1 MNKFNNPR
9 LTNTTV
15 SGTGVKHP
23 MRPHVIL
30 GDPENGFIRGD
41 LLDANA
47 VIKLIKNAA
56 KAIGALEEL
65 EQSNWIDDND
75 TTEKPTEETVGVLQP
90 GEVGFDDDSGIR
102 YVVYN
107 DGGTIKPVAY
117 TQGAQNICMI
127 ITDSRAFGKTL
138 SEAYNA
144 GYVGLDVGTAAEPY
158 VLYATVLDKVIKNA
172 TIEGQII
179 DTEIPVS

>member
-56 KAIGALEEL
+56 KAIGVLEEL
-65 EQSNWIDDND
+65 EQSNWIDDNA
-75 TTEKPTEETVGVLQP
+75 TTEEPTEEPAGVLQP
-90 GEVGFDDDSGIR
+90 GEVGFGVGGQKRILL
-102 YVVYN
+102 YN
-107 DGGTIKPVAY
+107 DNGSFKAVGY
-117 TQGAQNICMI
+117 TQGSNTMSILI
-127 ITDSRAFGKTL
+127 KDSRAFDMTVKA
-138 SEAYNA
+138 AYDA
-144 GYVGLDVGTAAEPY
+144 GYIEPNYSSVAETYKPYSEVLDLTIK
-158 VLYATVLDKVIKNA
+158 YATVG
-172 TIEGQII
+172 E
-179 DTEIPVS
+179 

>member
-65 EQSNWIDDND
+65 EQSNWIDDNA
-75 TTEKPTEETVGVLQP
+75 TTEEQVGVLQP
-90 GEVGFDDDSGIR
+90 GEVGYIQVDGPKI
-102 YVVYN
+102 VVYN
-107 DGGTIKPVAY
+107 DSGSAKQVGYP
-117 TQGAQNICMI
+117 QGSSNYRMLVEDA
-127 ITDSRAFGKTL
+127 RAFGMTL
-138 SEAYNA
+138 SEAYTA
-144 GYVGLDVGTAAEPY
+144 GYITADDVDAMAGFVSYST
-158 VLYATVLDKVIKNA
+158 LLDKVVKNA
-172 TIEGQII
+172 TMQI
-179 DTEIPVS
+179 

>member
-65 EQSNWIDDND
+65 EQSNWIDDNA
-75 TTEKPTEETVGVLQP
+75 KTEEPAEEPAGVLQP
-90 GEVGFDDDSGIR
+90 GEVGFVAAEGDKILF
-102 YVVYN
+102 YN
-107 DGGTIKPVAY
+107 DNGTAKPVAY
-117 TQGAQNICMI
+117 ALGSSNSRMMI
-127 ITDSRAFGKTL
+127 VDARAFGKTL
-138 SEAYNA
+138 NEAYDA
-144 GYVGLDVGTAAEPY
+144 GYVVYDEGSDIQGY
-158 VLYATVLDKVIKNA
+158 VSYATLLTKEVKNA
-172 TIEGQII
+172 TIGL
-179 DTEIPVS
+179 

>member
-65 EQSNWIDDND
+65 EQSNWIDDNA
-75 TTEKPTEETVGVLQP
+75 TTEEQVGVLQP
-90 GEVGFDDDSGIR
+90 GEVGFSIVGENKKILA
-102 YVVYN
+102 YN
-107 DGGTIKPVAY
+107 DNGVIKKVAY
-117 TQGAQNICMI
+117 TQGQNTLGVEIV
-127 ITDSRAFGKTL
+127 DSKAFGMAV
-138 SEAYNA
+138 SEAMTA
-144 GYVGLDVGTAAEPY
+144 GFINPEPHTSATNGKPY
-158 VLYATVLDKVIKNA
+158 TEVVNSVIKYATA
-172 TIEGQII
+172 E
-179 DTEIPVS
+179 

>member
-65 EQSNWIDDND
+65 EQSNWIDDNA
-75 TTEKPTEETVGVLQP
+75 TTEELAGILQP
-90 GEVGFDDDSGIR
+90 GEVGFTLVAVDKKQL
-102 YVVYN
+102 VYN
-107 DGGTIKPVAY
+107 DNGVIKEVAY
-117 TQGAQNICMI
+117 TQGQDTLGVEIVDSKAFGMSVSEAMTAGYIAPQARLGVTTAKPYTEVVNMI
-127 ITDSRAFGKTL
+127 IK
-138 SEAYNA
+138 
-144 GYVGLDVGTAAEPY
+144 
-158 VLYATVLDKVIKNA
+158 YAS
-172 TIEGQII
+172 
-179 DTEIPVS
+179 TE

>member
-65 EQSNWIDDND
+65 EQSNWIDDNA
-75 TTEKPTEETVGVLQP
+75 TTVEPAGILQP
-90 GEVGFDDDSGIR
+90 GEVGFSEDSGTKFM
-102 YVVYN
+102 VYN
-107 DGGTIKPVAY
+107 DNGTIKNVAY
-117 TQGAQNICMI
+117 QTGSSAALLTIESS
-127 ITDSRAFGKTL
+127 DAFGKTVSAAL
-138 SEAYNA
+138 TA
-144 GYVGLDVGTAAEPY
+144 GYVAISERAAGAGYKNYSDVQNQ
-158 VLYATVLDKVIKNA
+158 VIKNA
-172 TIEGQII
+172 TA
-179 DTEIPVS
+179 DF

>member
-65 EQSNWIDDND
+65 EQSNWIDDNA
-75 TTEKPTEETVGVLQP
+75 TTEEPAEELQQ
-90 GEVGFDDDSGIR
+90 GDLA
-102 YVVYN
+102 YVVIGS
-107 DGGTIKPVAY
+107 DKFVA
-117 TQGAQNICMI
+117 QL
-127 ITDSRAFGKTL
+127 TDSVPVLVGKTPMTVMKIVSDAAFGMSLGDART
-138 SEAYNA
+138 N
-144 GYVGLDVGTAAEPY
+144 GY
-158 VLYATVLDKVIKNA
+158 
-172 TIEGQII
+172 II
-179 DTEIPVS
+179 DEVVTQDSYGNVGSISLEKKVLFNKNISI

>member
-65 EQSNWIDDND
+65 EQSNWIDDNAK
-75 TTEKPTEETVGVLQP
+75 TEEPAEETVGVLQE
-90 GEVGFDDDSGIR
+90 GEVGFFTRRNERFVVQLTNGDLHD
-102 YVVYN
+102 VVYREGSTN
-107 DGGTIKPVAY
+107 YAL
-117 TQGAQNICMI
+117 I
-127 ITDSRAFGKTL
+127 IESDQAFGKSL
-138 SEAYNA
+138 SAAYAA
-144 GYVGLDVGTAAEPY
+144 GYIVKGHETIVSGAVDY
-158 VLYATVLDKVIKNA
+158 STVSNVVVRNA
-172 TIEGQII
+172 TRL
-179 DTEIPVS
+179 

>member
-65 EQSNWIDDND
+65 EQSNWIDDNAK
-75 TTEKPTEETVGVLQP
+75 TEEPAEETVGVLQP
-90 GEVGFDDDSGIR
+90 GEVGFVENFGERIL
-102 YVVYN
+102 VLN
-107 DGGTIKPVAY
+107 DAGTPKPVKY
-117 TQGAQNICMI
+117 TNGSENFRMVIK
-127 ITDSRAFGKTL
+127 DNSAFGKTVQ
-138 SEAYNA
+138 EAYSANCFELKESTGPSEGTVDYSA
-144 GYVGLDVGTAAEPY
+144 VSGLTIR
-158 VLYATVLDKVIKNA
+158 YATMSL
-172 TIEGQII
+172 
-179 DTEIPVS
+179 

>member
-65 EQSNWIDDND
+65 EQSNWIDDNA
-75 TTEKPTEETVGVLQP
+75 TTEEPAEETIGVLQP
-90 GEVGFDDDSGIR
+90 GEVGFIVDANDTR
-102 YVVYN
+102 KLAYN
-107 DGGTIKPVAY
+107 NNGSIESVAY
-117 TQGAQNICMI
+117 TQGQDHLAVLIE
-127 ITDSRAFGKTL
+127 DSKAFGKTV
-138 SEAYNA
+138 SEAMSA
-144 GYVGLDVGTAAEPY
+144 GFISPAAHLPVLGGKPY
-158 VLYATVLDKVIKNA
+158 TEVINLVIKYATRM
-172 TIEGQII
+172 
-179 DTEIPVS
+179 

>member
-65 EQSNWIDDND
+65 EQSNWIDDNAK
-75 TTEKPTEETVGVLQP
+75 TEEPAEETVSVLQP
-90 GEVGFDDDSGIR
+90 DEVGFVDEDGEKVLI
-102 YVVYN
+102 YN
-107 DGGTIKPVAY
+107 DNGTIKPVAY
-117 TQGAQNICMI
+117 TQGSLNYGMRIVDA
-127 ITDSRAFGKTL
+127 RAFGKTL
-138 SEAYNA
+138 NAAYDA
-144 GYVGLDVGTAAEPY
+144 GYVVYDEGAAAQNFVSY
-158 VLYATVLDKVIKNA
+158 STLLTKVVKNA
-172 TIEGQII
+172 TIEG
-179 DTEIPVS
+179 

>member
-65 EQSNWIDDND
+65 EQSNWIDDNA
-75 TTEKPTEETVGVLQP
+75 TTAEPVGVLQP
-90 GEVGFDDDSGIR
+90 GEVGFALLAGDKKQL
-102 YVVYN
+102 VYN
-107 DGGTIKPVAY
+107 DNGVIKEVAY
-117 TQGAQNICMI
+117 TQGQDTLGVGIV
-127 ITDSRAFGKTL
+127 DPKAFGMVV
-138 SEAYNA
+138 SEAMTA
-144 GYVGLDVGTAAEPY
+144 GYIAPDGRLPITSAKPY
-158 VLYATVLDKVIKNA
+158 TEVVTLTIKYATFDA
-172 TIEGQII
+172 
-179 DTEIPVS
+179 

>member
-75 TTEKPTEETVGVLQP
+75 MTEEPTEETVGVLQP
-90 GEVGFDDDSGIR
+90 GEVGFGVTGQNRVLI
-102 YVVYN
+102 YN
-107 DGGTIKPVAY
+107 DNGSFKPVGY
-117 TQGAQNICMI
+117 TQGSNNMQVLIK
-127 ITDSRAFGKTL
+127 DSKAFGMTVQAAQ
-138 SEAYNA
+138 SA
-144 GYVGLDVGTAAEPY
+144 GYIEPNFSSTLETFKPY
-158 VLYATVLDKVIKNA
+158 SEVVNLPIKYATVEA
-172 TIEGQII
+172 
-179 DTEIPVS
+179 

>member
-65 EQSNWIDDND
+65 EQSNWIDDNA
-75 TTEKPTEETVGVLQP
+75 TTVEPAGVLQP
-90 GEVGFDDDSGIR
+90 GEVGFSIDEQDNR
-102 YVVYN
+102 LLVYN
-107 DGGTIKPVAY
+107 DNGAIKSVAY
-117 TQGAQNICMI
+117 TQGQNTLAVLIENPK
-127 ITDSRAFGKTL
+127 AYGKTV
-138 SEAYNA
+138 SEAMDA
-144 GYVGLDVGTAAEPY
+144 GFITTTAGIPVISGKPY
-158 VLYATVLDKVIKNA
+158 TEVVNLVIKYATS
-172 TIEGQII
+172 E
-179 DTEIPVS
+179 

>member
-65 EQSNWIDDND
+65 EQSNWIDDNA
-75 TTEKPTEETVGVLQP
+75 KTEEPAEETIGVLQP
-90 GEVGFDDDSGIR
+90 GEVGF
-102 YVVYN
+102 VVGEQNRRILAYN
-107 DGGTIKPVAY
+107 DNGAMKNIAY
-117 TQGAQNICMI
+117 TQGQNTLAVLIE
-127 ITDSRAFGKTL
+127 DSKAFGMTV
-138 SEAYNA
+138 SEAMTA
-144 GYVGLDVGTAAEPY
+144 GYIAPT
-158 VLYATVLDKVIKNA
+158 
-172 TIEGQII
+172 
-179 DTEIPVS
+179 TEIPILMGKPYTEVVNLVIKYATFE

>member
-65 EQSNWIDDND
+65 EQSNWIDDNAK
-75 TTEKPTEETVGVLQP
+75 TEEPAEETVGVLQP
-90 GEVGFDDDSGIR
+90 GEVGFFTEDDKKLLSTMTMVPLKWWVTRMGM
-102 YVVYN
+102 
-107 DGGTIKPVAY
+107 TIVTCAFLTTKP
-117 TQGAQNICMI
+117 
-127 ITDSRAFGKTL
+127 L
-138 SEAYNA
+138 E
-144 GYVGLDVGTAAEPY
+144 
-158 VLYATVLDKVIKNA
+158 
-172 TIEGQII
+172 
-179 DTEIPVS
+179 

>member
-65 EQSNWIDDND
+65 EQSNWIDDNA
-75 TTEKPTEETVGVLQP
+75 TTEEPAEETVGVLQP
-90 GEVGFDDDSGIR
+90 GEVGFALVAVGKKQL
-102 YVVYN
+102 VYN
-107 DGGTIKPVAY
+107 DNGVIKEVAY
-117 TQGAQNICMI
+117 TQGQDTLGVEIV
-127 ITDSRAFGKTL
+127 DSKAFGMKV
-138 SEAYNA
+138 SEAMTA
-144 GYVGLDVGTAAEPY
+144 GYIAPEARIGVTNAKPYTEVVNSVIKYSAAE
-158 VLYATVLDKVIKNA
+158 L
-172 TIEGQII
+172 
-179 DTEIPVS
+179 

>member
-75 TTEKPTEETVGVLQP
+75 MTEEPAEETVGELQP
-90 GEVGFDDDSGIR
+90 GEVGFSEDSGTKFMI
-102 YVVYN
+102 YN
-107 DGGTIKPVAY
+107 DNGTIKNVAY
-117 TQGAQNICMI
+117 QTGSSAAILTI
-127 ITDSRAFGKTL
+127 ESAEAFGKTVSAAL
-138 SEAYNA
+138 TA
-144 GYVGLDVGTAAEPY
+144 GYVAISNIAAGSDYKNYSDVQNQ
-158 VLYATVLDKVIKNA
+158 VIKNA
-172 TIEGQII
+172 TAEF
-179 DTEIPVS
+179 

>member
-75 TTEKPTEETVGVLQP
+75 TTEEPVGVLQE
-90 GEVGFDDDSGIR
+90 GEVGFSDDDDVR
-102 YVVYN
+102 VVYTMAN
-107 DGGTIKPVAY
+107 SSFQAVGYTSGANTAY
-117 TQGAQNICMI
+117 LNIA
-127 ITDSRAFGKTL
+127 DNKAFGMSLKGAL
-138 SEAYNA
+138 RD
-144 GYVGLDVGTAAEPY
+144 GYIEVGDTMPQGYPFVNYADVKSKE
-158 VLYATVLDKVIKNA
+158 LKYATR
-172 TIEGQII
+172 
-179 DTEIPVS
+179 

>member
-65 EQSNWIDDND
+65 EQSNWIDDD
-75 TTEKPTEETVGVLQP
+75 GTTEEPAEETVGVLAD
-90 GEVGFDDDSGIR
+90 GELGFIVHDGEKVVAFKNNLGVKPVGIS
-102 YVVYN
+102 
-107 DGGTIKPVAY
+107 DGGSYYLLEISSPK
-117 TQGAQNICMI
+117 
-127 ITDSRAFGKTL
+127 AFGLRL
-138 SEAYNA
+138 SEGVSR
-144 GYVGLDVGTAAEPY
+144 GYVRNGASIPAGVSFGPY
-158 VLYATVLDKVIKNA
+158 DTYANNVLKNA
-172 TIEGQII
+172 TPE
-179 DTEIPVS
+179 E

>member
-65 EQSNWIDDND
+65 EQSNWIDDNA
-75 TTEKPTEETVGVLQP
+75 TTVEPVNTFAGYIDQSEYCLGVVDGGEKKLVTSTGTLSGKIIIAGPDVDSGGTVGEHIDAHDFNESNNVT
-90 GEVGFDDDSGIR
+90 GSSAGFPENFPCIS
-102 YVVYN
+102 
-107 DGGTIKPVAY
+107 VA
-117 TQGAQNICMI
+117 
-127 ITDSRAFGKTL
+127 
-138 SEAYNA
+138 NA
-144 GYVGLDVGTAAEPY
+144 REYEWLAR
-158 VLYATVLDKVIKNA
+158 
-172 TIEGQII
+172 QISI
-179 DTEIPVS
+179 D

>member
-65 EQSNWIDDND
+65 EQSNWIDDNA
-75 TTEKPTEETVGVLQP
+75 TTEEPTEETVGVLQP
-90 GEVGFDDDSGIR
+90 GEVGFGLLEGQKI
-102 YVVYN
+102 VLYN
-107 DGGTIKPVAY
+107 DNGTPKVVGYPQGGDNRYMRVLDNK
-117 TQGAQNICMI
+117 
-127 ITDSRAFGKTL
+127 AFGMKL
-138 SEAYNA
+138 GEAFSA
-144 GYVGLDVGTAAEPY
+144 GYINYINNFSASEY
-158 VLYATVLDKVIKNA
+158 VSYSTLVDNVVKYATVA
-172 TIEGQII
+172 E
-179 DTEIPVS
+179 

>member
-65 EQSNWIDDND
+65 EQSNWIDDD
-75 TTEKPTEETVGVLQP
+75 AKTEEPAEETVGVLGD
-90 GEVGFDDDSGIR
+90 GEIGFGDLADSRIL
-102 YVVYN
+102 
-107 DGGTIKPVAY
+107 I
-117 TQGAQNICMI
+117 QGAGDDALIVLYIEGSSNYNMAIV
-127 ITDSRAFGKTL
+127 DNRAFGMTVQ
-138 SEAYNA
+138 SAFDA
-144 GYVGLDVGTAAEPY
+144 GYVVKGEATRDSGPAFSEVATK
-158 VLYATVLDKVIKNA
+158 VINYATFKA
-172 TIEGQII
+172 
-179 DTEIPVS
+179 

>member
-65 EQSNWIDDND
+65 EQSNWIDDNAK
-75 TTEKPTEETVGVLQP
+75 TEEPAEETVGVLQP
-90 GEVGFDDDSGIR
+90 GEVGFVVAEGEKILAFNDAGTAKGVLYTDDNVN
-102 YVVYN
+102 YTLY
-107 DGGTIKPVAY
+107 IK
-117 TQGAQNICMI
+117 NN
-127 ITDSRAFGKTL
+127 SAFGKTVQ
-138 SEAYNA
+138 EAYQANYFERVTLQ
-144 GYVGLDVGTAAEPY
+144 GSTEGTVNYSTVSGLT
-158 VLYATVLDKVIKNA
+158 IKNA
-172 TIEGQII
+172 TM
-179 DTEIPVS
+179 SA

>member
-65 EQSNWIDDND
+65 EQSNWIDDNAK
-75 TTEKPTEETVGVLQP
+75 TEEPAEETVGVLQP
-90 GEVGFDDDSGIR
+90 GEVGFIEVEGNKMLT
-102 YVVYN
+102 YN
-107 DGGTIKPVAY
+107 ENGTILPVTY
-117 TQGAQNICMI
+117 PEGSSKQVMRIV
-127 ITDSRAFGKTL
+127 SLEAFGMTVQ
-138 SEAYNA
+138 EAFSSAKIAADTDTDFSGTSKSYA
-144 GYVGLDVGTAAEPY
+144 DVVNLTIKFATAS
-158 VLYATVLDKVIKNA
+158 V
-172 TIEGQII
+172 
-179 DTEIPVS
+179 

>member
-65 EQSNWIDDND
+65 EQSNWIDDNA
-75 TTEKPTEETVGVLQP
+75 TTEEPAEETVGVLQP
-90 GEVGFDDDSGIR
+90 GEVGFITIQGEKMLA
-102 YVVYN
+102 YN
-107 DGGTIKPVAY
+107 DAGTAKGVLYTEGNLNYTLRIK
-117 TQGAQNICMI
+117 NN
-127 ITDSRAFGKTL
+127 SAFGLTVQ
-138 SEAYNA
+138 EAYQA
-144 GYVGLDVGTAAEPY
+144 DYFERIGMQGSTEGTVNY
-158 VLYATVLDKVIKNA
+158 STVTGMTIKNA
-172 TIEGQII
+172 TM
-179 DTEIPVS
+179 SL

>member
-65 EQSNWIDDND
+65 EQSNWIDDNT
-75 TTEKPTEETVGVLQP
+75 TTEEPAEETVGVLQP
-90 GEVGFDDDSGIR
+90 GEVGFVTEDDKKI
-102 YVVYN
+102 VIYN
-107 DGGTIKPVAY
+107 DNGTIKSVAY
-117 TQGAQNICMI
+117 TQGSSNYSMQIVDA
-127 ITDSRAFGKTL
+127 RAFGMIL
-138 SEAYNA
+138 DAAYNA
-144 GYVGLDVGTAAEPY
+144 GYVEYIESTVAPNP
-158 VLYATVLDKVIKNA
+158 VSYATLVDKVVKNA
-172 TIEGQII
+172 TINA
-179 DTEIPVS
+179 

>member
-65 EQSNWIDDND
+65 EQSNWIDDD
-75 TTEKPTEETVGVLQP
+75 AKTEEPAEETVGVLQP
-90 GEVGFDDDSGIR
+90 GEVGFLEVDSGKRILIF
-102 YVVYN
+102 N
-107 DGGTIKPVAY
+107 EDGAPKPVAY
-117 TQGAQNICMI
+117 AQGQSTLGVQIV
-127 ITDSRAFGKTL
+127 DSKAFRMTV
-138 SEAYNA
+138 AAAMDA
-144 GYVGLDVGTAAEPY
+144 GYITPDDTPVLSGKPY
-158 VLYATVLDKVIKNA
+158 TEIVNLVIKYATI
-172 TIEGQII
+172 G
-179 DTEIPVS
+179 

>member
-65 EQSNWIDDND
+65 EQSNWIDDD
-75 TTEKPTEETVGVLQP
+75 ATTVEPVGVLQP
-90 GEVGFDDDSGIR
+90 GEVGFIQGDNIKIVAYNDSG
-102 YVVYN
+102 
-107 DGGTIKPVAY
+107 TLKQVAY
-117 TQGAQNICMI
+117 PQGSSNYRMI
-127 ITDSRAFGKTL
+127 IEDARAFGKTL
-138 SEAYNA
+138 SEAYAA
-144 GYVGLDVGTAAEPY
+144 GYIEVDERTLTDNFVSYST
-158 VLYATVLDKVIKNA
+158 LTDKVVKNA
-172 TIEGQII
+172 TMQI
-179 DTEIPVS
+179 

>member
-65 EQSNWIDDND
+65 EQSNWIDDNA
-75 TTEKPTEETVGVLQP
+75 TTVEPVGILQP
-90 GEVGFDDDSGIR
+90 GEVGFIQVDGKKV
-102 YVVYN
+102 VVYN
-107 DGGTIKPVAY
+107 DSGNAAQVGY
-117 TQGAQNICMI
+117 TQGA
-127 ITDSRAFGKTL
+127 TDYRMLVQDARAFGMTL
-138 SEAYNA
+138 SEAYTA
-144 GYVGLDVGTAAEPY
+144 GYITADDVVAAVGY
-158 VLYATVLDKVIKNA
+158 VSYSTLLTKVVKNA
-172 TIEGQII
+172 TMQI
-179 DTEIPVS
+179 

>member
-65 EQSNWIDDND
+65 EQSNWIDDNAK
-75 TTEKPTEETVGVLQP
+75 TEEPAEETVGVLQP
-90 GEVGFDDDSGIR
+90 GELGFEIFGSVKAVIQNNNGTKTWVKYSDDGIGGYPLIIVDS
-102 YVVYN
+102 
-107 DGGTIKPVAY
+107 KAY
-117 TQGAQNICMI
+117 
-127 ITDSRAFGKTL
+127 GKTL
-138 SEAYNA
+138 SAALNA
-144 GYVGLDVGTAAEPY
+144 SYIEVGEMIPKGTPALNYADVSNETLLNS
-158 VLYATVLDKVIKNA
+158 VM
-172 TIEGQII
+172 
-179 DTEIPVS
+179 

>member
-65 EQSNWIDDND
+65 EQSNWIDDNAK
-75 TTEKPTEETVGVLQP
+75 TEEPAEEPTEETAGVLQP
-90 GEVGFDDDSGIR
+90 GEVGFLEVDSGKRILIF
-102 YVVYN
+102 N
-107 DGGTIKPVAY
+107 ENGATKPVAY
-117 TQGAQNICMI
+117 TQGQSTLGVQIV
-127 ITDSRAFGKTL
+127 DSKAFGMTVT
-138 SEAYNA
+138 AAMDA
-144 GYVGLDVGTAAEPY
+144 GYITPDDTPVTSGKPY
-158 VLYATVLDKVIKNA
+158 TEVVNLVIKYATI
-172 TIEGQII
+172 G
-179 DTEIPVS
+179 

>member
-65 EQSNWIDDND
+65 EQSNWIDDNA
-75 TTEKPTEETVGVLQP
+75 TTVEPAGVLQP
-90 GEVGFDDDSGIR
+90 GEVGFRVNPDTRQKELIYNSSGSLTR
-102 YVVYN
+102 
-107 DGGTIKPVAY
+107 VAY
-117 TQGAQNICMI
+117 PQGSTNEYLIVVD
-127 ITDSRAFGKTL
+127 TRAFGMTIQSAL
-138 SEAYNA
+138 NAEAVEFGGEIPDGDSTTTYAN
-144 GYVGLDVGTAAEPY
+144 VKDLVIK
-158 VLYATVLDKVIKNA
+158 YATM
-172 TIEGQII
+172 
-179 DTEIPVS
+179 

>member
-65 EQSNWIDDND
+65 EQSNWIDDNAK
-75 TTEKPTEETVGVLQP
+75 TEEPAEETVGVLQP
-90 GEVGFDDDSGIR
+90 GEVGFIIDEQDNR
-102 YVVYN
+102 LLVFN
-107 DGGTIKPVAY
+107 DNGAIKSVAY
-117 TQGAQNICMI
+117 TQGQNTLAVLIENPK
-127 ITDSRAFGKTL
+127 AYGKTV
-138 SEAYNA
+138 SEAMDA
-144 GYVGLDVGTAAEPY
+144 GFITPTAGVPVISGKPY
-158 VLYATVLDKVIKNA
+158 TEVVNLVIKYATS
-172 TIEGQII
+172 E
-179 DTEIPVS
+179 

>member
-56 KAIGALEEL
+56 RATGVLEEL
-65 EQSNWIDDND
+65 EQSDWINYKAPTEDPADVLQNGQVGFREKDGRHYLLYRLSDANWGVVVKEGSSEYLLYIANDAAIGQTVGEAFAAGNVIRD
-75 TTEKPTEETVGVLQP
+75 TTAYGDSDTYDLTDVKDIVIRNMTVELASSQ
-90 GEVGFDDDSGIR
+90 
-102 YVVYN
+102 
-107 DGGTIKPVAY
+107 
-117 TQGAQNICMI
+117 Q
-127 ITDSRAFGKTL
+127 
-138 SEAYNA
+138 
-144 GYVGLDVGTAAEPY
+144 
-158 VLYATVLDKVIKNA
+158 
-172 TIEGQII
+172 
-179 DTEIPVS
+179 

>member
-65 EQSNWIDDND
+65 EQSNWIDGEVRTD
-75 TTEKPTEETVGVLQP
+75 P
-90 GEVGFDDDSGIR
+90 GEV
-102 YVVYN
+102 
-107 DGGTIKPVAY
+107 PVP
-117 TQGAQNICMI
+117 
-127 ITDSRAFGKTL
+127 TDPPL
-138 SEAYNA
+138 
-144 GYVGLDVGTAAEPY
+144 
-158 VLYATVLDKVIKNA
+158 
-172 TIEGQII
+172 I
-179 DTEIPVS
+179 D

>member
-65 EQSNWIDDND
+65 EQSNWIDDNAK
-75 TTEKPTEETVGVLQP
+75 TEEPAEETVGVLQP
-90 GEVGFDDDSGIR
+90 GEVGFISVNDEKRLFYNDNGTDKG
-102 YVVYN
+102 VVY
-107 DGGTIKPVAY
+107 P
-117 TQGAQNICMI
+117 QGSSNFGMI
-127 ITDSRAFGKTL
+127 IGDSRAFGMKL
-138 SEAYNA
+138 SDAYSA
-144 GYVGLDVGTAAEPY
+144 GYVTVSDVKVVEDFVSYST
-158 VLYATVLDKVIKNA
+158 LLDKVVKNA
-172 TIEGQII
+172 IM
-179 DTEIPVS
+179 EI

>member
-47 VIKLIKNAA
+47 VIKLIKNAT

-65 EQSNWIDDND
+65 EQSNWIDDNA
-75 TTEKPTEETVGVLQP
+75 TTVEPAEEPAGVLQP
-90 GEVGFDDDSGIR
+90 GEVGFSLFIDTKSVI
-102 YVVYN
+102 YN
-107 DGGTIKPVAY
+107 DGGVKKNVAY
-117 TQGAQNICMI
+117 PQGSNNNMMKIV
-127 ITDSRAFGKTL
+127 DNRAFGMTL
-138 SEAYNA
+138 SDAYNA
-144 GYVGLDVGTAAEPY
+144 GYIINQEGSSVDNFVSYSTLLT
-158 VLYATVLDKVIKNA
+158 KVVKNA
-172 TIEGQII
+172 TM
-179 DTEIPVS
+179 

>member
-65 EQSNWIDDND
+65 EQSNWIDDNAK
-75 TTEKPTEETVGVLQP
+75 TEESAEETVGVLQP
-90 GEVGFDDDSGIR
+90 GEVGI
-102 YVVYN
+102 VVDPVSFKKLLIYN
-107 DGGTIKPVAY
+107 NNGALNVVSYP
-117 TQGAQNICMI
+117 QGATSLVLNLE
-127 ITDSRAFGKTL
+127 DSK
-138 SEAYNA
+138 AYGMSIESAMTA
-144 GYVGLDVGTAAEPY
+144 GYVVAGEQVGPTAPATQLNTVKGLIIN
-158 VLYATVLDKVIKNA
+158 YATMSI
-172 TIEGQII
+172 
-179 DTEIPVS
+179 